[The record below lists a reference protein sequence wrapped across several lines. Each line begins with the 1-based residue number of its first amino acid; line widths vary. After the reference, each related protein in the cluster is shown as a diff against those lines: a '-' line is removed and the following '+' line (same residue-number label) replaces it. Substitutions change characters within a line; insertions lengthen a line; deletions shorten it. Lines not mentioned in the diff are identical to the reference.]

1 MTRNSKTDWG
11 WPAKVLLGRRRGDP
25 DPHRSWLVDDAY
37 DSAAGAAYQLCLAL
51 GAGIRSLCHTDPA
64 AAMAM
69 AQPVARTSC
78 RSATVGTDCR
88 APSARRPLRA
98 DVRSLAHGLD

>member
-1 MTRNSKTDWG
+1 MGGITKRHHDSQFKNRLGMAGEDPSLG
-11 WPAKVLLGRRRGDP
+11 GRRDDP

-37 DSAAGAAYQLCLAL
+37 DSAAGAARQLCLAR

-69 AQPVARTSC
+69 AQPLARTS
-78 RSATVGTDCR
+78 RRPPTVGARYR
-88 APSARRPLRA
+88 APVLQI
-98 DVRSLAHGLD
+98 